1 VEVFATAAVRA
12 DERFAYWREAIC
24 DVFVH
29 LDADPLVRPVPAFR
43 GRIATRGTGPVRVS
57 EVAADPQ
64 HVVRSPRQ
72 IARDPEDALLVSLQ
86 VDGTGRVEQDGR
98 VAALAPGDLAL
109 YDSARPY
116 VLHFDG
122 AFRQHVLQFPRA
134 ALRERVRDPERLTAV
149 RVAGTGAGAV
159 AGAFLRAVLAHADE
173 LDPIA
178 AERLGAQA
186 LDLFAVAL
194 SLGAEGAGPARVDP
208 AAQRLA
214 LRRRVHAL
222 IEAHLA
228 DPLLSPASVAAALHL
243 SVRTLHK
250 LFEDQPE
257 TVARLIARRRLERT
271 AADLADPRLAGR
283 TVTWIA
289 FSWGFRDA
297 AHFSRAFRQRYGV
310 APVEHRRRA
319 ATGGSPGP
327 APSPGAGA
335 PGGGG
340 RGR

>member
-1 VEVFATAAVRA
+1 MEVFATAAVRA

-29 LDADPLVRPVPAFR
+29 LDADPLVRPVPSFR
-43 GRIATRGTGPVRVS
+43 GRIATRGTGQVRVS

-86 VDGTGRVEQDGR
+86 VDGSGRIEQDGR

-122 AFRQHVLQFPRA
+122 AFRQQVLQFPRA

-149 RVAGTGAGAV
+149 RVPGTGAGAV
-159 AGAFLRAVLAHADE
+159 AGAFLRAVLADADE
-173 LDPIA
+173 LDQVA
-178 AERLGAQA
+178 AERLGTQA

-194 SLGAEGAGPARVDP
+194 AGGTGAPQPPDGAALR
-208 AAQRLA
+208 AAQRRRA
-214 LRRRVHAL
+214 LAL

-228 DPLLSPASVAAALHL
+228 DPLLSPATVAAALHL

-250 LFEDQPE
+250 LFADEPE
-257 TVARLIARRRLERT
+257 TVARRITRRRLERA
-271 AADLADPRLAGR
+271 AADLADPRLVGR

-297 AHFSRAFRQRYGV
+297 AHFSRAFRQRFGRS
-310 APVEHRRRA
+310 PVEHRARA
-319 ATGGSPGP
+319 LSP
-327 APSPGAGA
+327 S
-335 PGGGG
+335 
-340 RGR
+340 